1 MRKLKWQ
8 VQLTVD
14 GFMGRENGGLDWMTW
29 NITKDRADYILKLH
43 DNVDTILLGRKM
55 TDGFI
60 NYWENV
66 PADSPEN
73 DFAKIML
80 GTPKVVFTKTLNQSK
95 WNNTTVANGPLA
107 EEINKLKQQKGKDII
122 VYGGAGF
129 VSNLVKENLIDDYY
143 LFVNPAAI
151 SSGLNPFS
159 SSGGNMKLSRVETA
173 AFDDGV
179 VLLHYQPKKN

>member
-14 GFMGRENGGLDWMTW
+14 GFMGREDGGLDWMTW
-29 NITKDRADYILKLH
+29 SMGNDRTNYILKLH
-43 DNVDTILLGRKM
+43 DSIDTILLGRKM
-55 TDGFI
+55 TDGFL
-60 NYWENV
+60 NHWENV
-66 PADSPEN
+66 PAESEEY

-80 GTPKVVFTKTLNQSK
+80 GTPKVVFSKTLNESK

-129 VSNLVKENLIDDYY
+129 VSNLIKENLIDDYY
-143 LFVNPAAI
+143 LFINPAAI
-151 SSGLNPFS
+151 SSGLQPFGS
-159 SSGGNMKLSRVETA
+159 SDGNMKLNRVEA
-173 AFDDGV
+173 IPFEDGV
-179 VLLHYQPKKN
+179 TLLHYQPK